1 MIRTIFTVLIS
12 ICLLFLTGCW
22 DRIEI
27 NDIALSEGIA
37 IDKKD
42 KTWRISAQINIP
54 KLSEGS
60 QGTGGRN
67 RVENIVRYGE
77 ANTLAEAFLS
87 LQSKLP
93 RKVFWGHTKVVIFG
107 EKIALEGIREGVDF
121 LARHPQPR
129 PRAYIYIYKGE
140 AKDVLEIHPGLE
152 RSTTEVLRELSKQ
165 KQGIEITLLELVGLF
180 PHPPYNSAI
189 PFIETLSPAEKS
201 NDNTAYTKSTA
212 LFHKDKMVD
221 EINDK
226 VSRGVQWI
234 RNDIRDD
241 LFTVEP
247 KNSGGSLIVRLL
259 RSHTK
264 LIPKYVNGQW
274 KMTVKTKAQFDVI
287 ENGSHLKISDPK
299 KMKLVEQ
306 QLKKDLIDRMDYAL
320 KVLQK
325 EKKIDILGFAKEYHR
340 RYPKQWKKAAKEWDE
355 IFPSVEVSYDVKI
368 TILRQGKTNAP
379 QGVPEDEVKK

>member
-1 MIRTIFTVLIS
+1 MMRIIFTMMIS

-22 DRIEI
+22 DRVEI
-27 NDIALSEGIA
+27 NDIALIEGIG
-37 IDKKD
+37 IDKED
-42 KTWRISAQINIP
+42 GRWRISAQINIP

-60 QGTGGRN
+60 QGTGGRD
-67 RVENIVRYGE
+67 RIENIVRYGE
-77 ANTLAEAFLS
+77 ANTLAEAFVI
-87 LQSKLP
+87 LQRRLP
-93 RKVFWGHTKVVIFG
+93 RKVFWGHTKVVIFS

-129 PRAYIYIYKGE
+129 PRAYIFISKGN
-140 AKDVLEIHPGLE
+140 AKEILEIHPALE

-165 KQGIEITLLELVGLF
+165 KQGIEITLLELVGLL
-180 PHPPYNSAI
+180 PQPPYNSAI
-189 PFIETLSPAEKS
+189 PIIETLSPAEK
-201 NDNTAYTKSTA
+201 NIDNFAYTKSTA
-212 LFHKDKMVD
+212 LFHKDKMVS
-221 EINDK
+221 ELNEK

-247 KNSGGSLIVRLL
+247 KNAEGSLIVRLL

-264 LIPKYVNGQW
+264 LKPKYVNGQW

-299 KMKLVEQ
+299 EMKVVEQ

-325 EKKIDILGFAKEYHR
+325 EKKIDVLGFAEEYHR
-340 RYPKQWKKAAKEWDE
+340 RYPKQWKKAAKDWNE
-355 IFPSVEVSYDVKI
+355 IFPKVEVSYDVKI

-379 QGVPEDEVKK
+379 QGVPQDEVKK